1 MAMSG
6 WLRALDTIRGLLD
19 LGQRLR
25 GPSAGGSQPGYGG
38 ASQAPGDAM
47 TSSAGGAIGAP
58 GTLEARLA
66 GVLVAA
72 LKEAFDR
79 DRARLDME
87 KAEADAVR
95 RQADDAIRVELRRQ
109 EGDRAV
115 AHARLVAILA
125 VVAWIV
131 SAALLVLVPGTHAG
145 LARAALATGW
155 AVLFGSLG
163 TAFASYHQATS
174 WLGRLRPGGADPG
187 EVPAGGASRASGALL
202 ILGFA
207 LIAVALLTAL

>member
-6 WLRALDTIRGLLD
+6 WLRALDTIHGLLD
-19 LGQRLR
+19 LGRRLR
-25 GPSAGGSQPGYGG
+25 GPGGGAGSQPGYP
-38 ASQAPGDAM
+38 APGDAM
-47 TSSAGGAIGAP
+47 TSSSPGAIGAP
-58 GTLEARLA
+58 GSLEARLA

-87 KAEADAVR
+87 KAQADAQR
-95 RQADDAIRVELRRQ
+95 RQAEDAIRVELLRQ

-115 AHARLVAILA
+115 AHARLIAILS

-131 SAALLVLVPGTHAG
+131 SAAMVAFLPGTHAG
-145 LARAALATGW
+145 VARAVLATGW
-155 AVLFGSLG
+155 AVLFGALG
-163 TAFASYHQATS
+163 TAFASYHSTAA

-187 EVPAGGASRASGALL
+187 EVPASGASRASGALL
-202 ILGFA
+202 IVGFA
-207 LIAVALLTAL
+207 LIAVALLIAL

>member
-1 MAMSG
+1 MAMGG
-6 WLRALDTIRGLLD
+6 WLGALDTIRGLLD

-25 GPSAGGSQPGYGG
+25 GPSGSRPGYIG
-38 ASQAPGDAM
+38 QAQSPGDAM
-47 TSSAGGAIGAP
+47 TTSPGNAIGAP

-87 KAEADAVR
+87 NAQADAQR
-95 RQADDAIRVELRRQ
+95 RQADEAIRLELRRQ

-115 AHARLVAILA
+115 AHARLIAILA

-131 SAALLVLVPGTHAG
+131 SAVLLVLLPTAHGGA
-145 LARAALATGW
+145 ARAALATGW

-174 WLGRLRPGGADPG
+174 WLGRLRPGAADPG
-187 EVPAGGASRASGALL
+187 EVPALAASRASGALL
-202 ILGFA
+202 IIGFA
-207 LIAVALLTAL
+207 LIAVALLIAL